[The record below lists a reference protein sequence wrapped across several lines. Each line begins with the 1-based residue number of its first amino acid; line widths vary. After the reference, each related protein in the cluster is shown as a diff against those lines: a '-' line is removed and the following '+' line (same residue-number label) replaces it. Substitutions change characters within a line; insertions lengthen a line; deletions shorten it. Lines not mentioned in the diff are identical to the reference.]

1 MAVIPGEIGR
11 QAYELVGD
19 RIAEILADEL
29 PNQFSLSTASADIKS
44 VLQAEVYTERVVPFD
59 KEEVPCVNV
68 QLASGDYA
76 GQTVKQADGTY
87 IFFID
92 CYASAK
98 NKDNSEGDVFALVK
112 LKKLIGVI
120 RAIIQDTRYLT
131 LGYARG
137 FVMNRQITGIAIAN
151 NSQQDAMHIVMGR
164 LTLTVKVPETVEL
177 LEPTLAEGYQTTVKL
192 YETEKGYL
200 WDKEEY

>member
-11 QAYELVGD
+11 QSYELVGD

-29 PNQFSLSTASADIKS
+29 PEQFTLSTAATNIKS
-44 VLQAEVYTERVVPFD
+44 VLMAEVYTERVVPFD

-87 IFFID
+87 TYFID

-98 NKDNSEGDVFALVK
+98 NTDNDMGDQFAIVK
-112 LKKLIGVI
+112 LKKLMGVI
-120 RAIIQDTRYLT
+120 RAIIQDARYLT
-131 LGYARG
+131 LGYDRG
-137 FVMNRQITGIAIAN
+137 FVMSRQITSIAIGN
-151 NSQQDAMHIVMGR
+151 TPQQDAAHIVMGR
-164 LTLTVKVPETVEL
+164 LTLVVKVPETVDL
-177 LEPTLAEGYQTTVKL
+177 IEPVLIAGYTTTVKL
-192 YETEKGYL
+192 YDTEKGYL
-200 WDKEEY
+200 WDKSEY